1 MTSHFVSI
9 AHHIFT
15 SERQG
20 VRERACVRACR
31 AFAQQTVT
39 AGTPT
44 TKHDRRV
51 PCQPSGP
58 DEASPPRFR
67 RRGARSA
74 SSDAS
79 LIRHRPPRASTP
91 GSRGLTACTGRAAV
105 QDVGLSPP
113 DRCHQGH
120 RLIRHRVLQA
130 RVLG

>member
-9 AHHIFT
+9 AHYIFN

-20 VRERACVRACR
+20 VRACR
-31 AFAQQTVT
+31 AFAQQPT
-39 AGTPT
+39 ADTPT

-74 SSDAS
+74 SSDAP